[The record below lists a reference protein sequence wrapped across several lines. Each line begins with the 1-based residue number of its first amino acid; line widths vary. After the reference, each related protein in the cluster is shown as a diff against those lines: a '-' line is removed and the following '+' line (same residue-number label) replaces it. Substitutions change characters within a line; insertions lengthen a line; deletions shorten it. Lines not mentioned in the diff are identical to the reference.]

1 MTSAAGGDLASVRQA
16 ITERERSAAT
26 AVHRLREQIAV
37 LTDQLARAEADLAD
51 LATTRRTLTT
61 LTGEPDPTTDEP
73 VQTVGPTATP
83 SPAGAAEPADAVEAV
98 TSVEAMAPSSP
109 TYPQILAAFTG
120 TDTMRAKDICLALGL
135 DTIPKNTEGVRAK
148 LKRLV
153 SRGALREDGP
163 GLFALAAEPEHTQPR

>member
-1 MTSAAGGDLASVRQA
+1 MTSAARPDLASLRQA
-16 ITERERSAAT
+16 ITERERSAAA

-37 LTDQLARAEADLAD
+37 LTDHLARAETELAD

-61 LTGEPDPTTDEP
+61 LTGEPDPTTDEHAHTAGSTA
-73 VQTVGPTATP
+73 TVGP
-83 SPAGAAEPADAVEAV
+83 AGTAEPADVVEAV
-98 TSVEAMAPSSP
+98 ANVEAMAPSSP
-109 TYPQILAAFTG
+109 TYPQILAVFTG

-153 SRGALREDGP
+153 TRGALREDGP
-163 GLFALAAEPEHTQPR
+163 GLFALAAEPEHSQPR